1 MKSFEPV
8 TLFDGIERTVNEFK
22 LEDSVAGHVIAGCPV
37 DADARQVDRSRLRHF
52 RKTVRDPHDIVSIDI
67 LGLRRITPSPGFPV

>member
-1 MKSFEPV
+1 M

-22 LEDSVAGHVIAGCPV
+22 LKDSVAGHVIAGCPI

-52 RKTVRDPHDIVSIDI
+52 REIVRDPHDIVGIYI
-67 LGLRRITPSPGFPV
+67 LGLGSVAPSPGFPV